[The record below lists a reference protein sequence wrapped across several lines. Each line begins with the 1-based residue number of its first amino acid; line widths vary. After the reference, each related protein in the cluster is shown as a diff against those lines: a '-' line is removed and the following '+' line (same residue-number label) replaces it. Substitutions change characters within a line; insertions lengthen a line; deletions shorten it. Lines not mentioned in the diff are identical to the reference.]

1 MPPIINGPRLRKATP
16 NNPTP
21 KPNPHLMVNKAPHLQ
36 RPTQINATKKVIDI
50 SQLLESQKIK
60 CMVLK
65 IEVVPGVLQ

>member
-21 KPNPHLMVNKAPHLQ
+21 KPNPLLMVNKAPHLP
-36 RPTQINATKKVIDI
+36 RPIKINATKEVIDI
-50 SQLLESQKIK
+50 SKLLESEEVK

-65 IEVVPGVLQ
+65 IEVVPAVLQ

>member
-1 MPPIINGPRLRKATP
+1 
-16 NNPTP
+16 
-21 KPNPHLMVNKAPHLQ
+21 MVNKAPHLQ